1 MSSEQHSASDHDL
14 LIRISTQVE
23 ILSVAMT
30 TRAGFVDT
38 RMNELEVRTTSLEK
52 VSWMLGGGVAMLG
65 LVGFGVILRLL
76 GVLP

>member
-1 MSSEQHSASDHDL
+1 MTGEQQGLSDHDL

-23 ILSVAMT
+23 MLSVAMT
-30 TRAGFVDT
+30 TRTGFVDT
-38 RMNELEVRTTSLEK
+38 RMNALEVRITSLEK

>member
-1 MSSEQHSASDHDL
+1 MSSEQQYTSDHDL
-14 LIRISTQVE
+14 LIRIDTQVSM
-23 ILSVAMT
+23 LTDAVLARSST
-30 TRAGFVDT
+30 VDT
-38 RMNELEVRTTSLEK
+38 RMNKLEGRITDLEK